1 MPDLKQ
7 HPSKD
12 KSNHWLF
19 VLAGAVVLAVCSVLI
34 FKMVLII
41 IPD

>member
-1 MPDLKQ
+1 V
-7 HPSKD
+7 KD

-19 VLAGAVVLAVCSVLI
+19 VLVGAVMLAACSVLI
-34 FKMVLII
+34 LKMVLII